1 METITDTYDFSGLSL
16 ATVKIDCEIEEVL
29 VAEFP
34 MEFLSG
40 RIFRN
45 VVLLVIPVDLARIIT
60 IKQPAWRTTYR
71 IEGEVRLGFTYSTK
85 EVLYERNSDDNN

>member
-1 METITDTYDFSGLSL
+1 M
-16 ATVKIDCEIEEVL
+16 KIDCEIEEVL

-45 VVLLVIPVDLARIIT
+45 AVLLVMPVDLARIIT
-60 IKQPAWRTTYR
+60 IKQLTWRVTYR
-71 IEGEVRLGFTYSTK
+71 IEGEVGFHVVN
-85 EVLYERNSDDNN
+85 EGGNV

>member
-1 METITDTYDFSGLSL
+1 M
-16 ATVKIDCEIEEVL
+16 KIDREIEEVL

-45 VVLLVIPVDLARIIT
+45 VVLFVIPVDLARIIT
-60 IKQPAWRTTYR
+60 IKQAAWRAIYR

-85 EVLYERNSDDNN
+85 EVMYERNSDENN

>member
-1 METITDTYDFSGLSL
+1 
-16 ATVKIDCEIEEVL
+16 VKIDREIEEVL

-40 RIFRN
+40 LIFRN

-60 IKQPAWRTTYR
+60 IKHPAWRAAYR

-85 EVLYERNSDDNN
+85 EVMYERNSDDNN

>member
-1 METITDTYDFSGLSL
+1 
-16 ATVKIDCEIEEVL
+16 VKIDREIEEVL

-60 IKQPAWRTTYR
+60 IKQAAWRAIYR

-85 EVLYERNSDDNN
+85 EVMYERNSDENN